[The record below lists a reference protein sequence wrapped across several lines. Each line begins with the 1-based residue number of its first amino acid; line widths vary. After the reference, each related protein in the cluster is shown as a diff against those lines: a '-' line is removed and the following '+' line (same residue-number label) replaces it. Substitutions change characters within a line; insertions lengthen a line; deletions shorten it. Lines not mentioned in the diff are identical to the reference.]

1 MCSSDL
7 NWKSVGQC
15 PTNLL
20 PPKNCRQCLQNLP
33 RQFTRR
39 CRVNW
44 RGRFCRHCLQFF
56 GGSRFVGH
64 CPTDFQFGRRRLLN
78 KFGRRFARQCLA
90 NLKRHELFRR
100 CLNNWRTSPP
110 TGSFRQCLN
119 NYLGRPSQE
128 KPAHHAEIDIAEA
141 TTKAFGQITRKPTNH
156 LFAILRPH
164 LALLHKLHDA
174 PPDFPIRRS
183 EDGGIAALLEEA
195 RRQSAR
201 SVNAILTATY
211 WEIGRRIVEFV
222 QAGETRAEYG
232 EEVLVNLSRD
242 LTKKF
247 GRGFTRDNLQR
258 MKSFYQLWPYNQIS
272 ATLARQPVLIGV
284 VARICGTPSHKSL
297 TADIFQTS
305 SAALG
310 ICGTV
315 SHKSA
320 DTGKLQTASAKSATP
335 IYATVSRKS
344 EIDTELYLEALC
356 HAFPLSWSHYVRLL
370 SVEKPEARAFYE
382 TESLRGGWSV
392 RQLDR
397 QVSTLFYERTALA
410 KNKAKLLTTGAKAR
424 SEDAVS
430 VEEEIKSPFVL
441 EFLGLRDDYAEN
453 DLEDSLVRHLE
464 AFLLELGNDF
474 TFVARQKKIRV
485 GKQWYRIDL
494 LLFHRRLR
502 CLFIFDLKLGRFTHA
517 DAGQMNLY
525 VNYAAEHLS
534 LADENPPVGLILC
547 SEHDEAVARYS
558 MGNLTNKILA
568 AQYKLAL
575 PDPRLLEKEIEKTRR
590 MLESRMKLGYK
601 SVVRNGKL
609 GTAFGKTK

>member
-1 MCSSDL
+1 M
-7 NWKSVGQC
+7 
-15 PTNLL
+15 
-20 PPKNCRQCLQNLP
+20 
-33 RQFTRR
+33 
-39 CRVNW
+39 
-44 RGRFCRHCLQFF
+44 
-56 GGSRFVGH
+56 
-64 CPTDFQFGRRRLLN
+64 
-78 KFGRRFARQCLA
+78 
-90 NLKRHELFRR
+90 
-100 CLNNWRTSPP
+100 
-110 TGSFRQCLN
+110 
-119 NYLGRPSQE
+119 
-128 KPAHHAEIDIAEA
+128 
-141 TTKAFGQITRKPTNH
+141 KAKPTKRKSS
-156 LFAILRPH
+156 AV
-164 LALLHKLHDA
+164 
-174 PPDFPIRRS
+174 IRARNS
-183 EDGGIAALLEEA
+183 ATGLNYHAWSGGIAALLEEA

-201 SVNAILTATY
+201 HVNALLTSTY
-211 WEIGRRIVEFV
+211 WEIGRRIVGFV
-222 QAGETRAEYG
+222 QQGEMRAEYG
-232 EEVLVNLSRD
+232 DEVLERLSRD
-242 LTKKF
+242 LKKKF
-247 GRGFTRDNLQR
+247 GRGFSVDNLQFMR
-258 MKSFYQLWPYNQIS
+258 AFHLAYPPAKIYETLSRKSLELQNFQTMSGKLDLPEKCQTASDKSLVPIS
-272 ATLARQPVLIGV
+272 ATLSRKYE
-284 VARICGTPSHKSL
+284 TPSR
-297 TADIFQTS
+297 IS
-305 SAALG
+305 SVDL
-310 ICGTV
+310 
-315 SHKSA
+315 S
-320 DTGKLQTASAKSATP
+320 
-335 IYATVSRKS
+335 
-344 EIDTELYLEALC
+344 LYLEALC

-410 KNKAKLLTTGAKAR
+410 KNKAKLLTDGAKAR
-424 SEDAVS
+424 PEDTVS

-441 EFLGLRDDYAEN
+441 EFLGLRDDYAES

-534 LADENPPVGLILC
+534 LPDENPPVGLILC

-590 MLESRMKLGYK
+590 TLESRMKLGYK
-601 SVVRNGKL
+601 FLAFRNEIVAL
-609 GTAFGKTK
+609 AA

>member
-1 MCSSDL
+1 VKAKLTKRKSSAIARASKSATGL
-7 NWKSVGQC
+7 N
-15 PTNLL
+15 
-20 PPKNCRQCLQNLP
+20 
-33 RQFTRR
+33 
-39 CRVNW
+39 
-44 RGRFCRHCLQFF
+44 
-56 GGSRFVGH
+56 
-64 CPTDFQFGRRRLLN
+64 
-78 KFGRRFARQCLA
+78 
-90 NLKRHELFRR
+90 
-100 CLNNWRTSPP
+100 
-110 TGSFRQCLN
+110 
-119 NYLGRPSQE
+119 Y
-128 KPAHHAEIDIAEA
+128 HAW
-141 TTKAFGQITRKPTNH
+141 
-156 LFAILRPH
+156 
-164 LALLHKLHDA
+164 
-174 PPDFPIRRS
+174 S
-183 EDGGIAALLEEA
+183 GGIAALLEEA

-201 SVNAILTATY
+201 HVNAILTSTY

-222 QAGETRAEYG
+222 QAGDARADYG
-232 EEVLVNLSRD
+232 DEILGKLSGD

-247 GRGFTRDNLQR
+247 GRGFSHDNLQR
-258 MKSFYQLWPYNQIS
+258 MRLFYLAWPVEKIY
-272 ATLARQPVLIGV
+272 ATLSR
-284 VARICGTPSHKSL
+284 KSL
-297 TADIFQTS
+297 ELKIFQTAS
-305 SAALG
+305 EKFLLPEKSQTLSAE
-310 ICGTV
+310 
-315 SHKSA
+315 S
-320 DTGKLQTASAKSATP
+320 GKP
-335 IYATVSRKS
+335 IYATASRKS
-344 EIDTELYLEALC
+344 EIDAELYLEALC

-410 KNKAKLLTTGAKAR
+410 K
-424 SEDAVS
+424 S

-441 EFLGLRDDYAEN
+441 EFLGLRDDYAES

-534 LADENPPVGLILC
+534 LPDENPPVGLILC

-601 SVVRNGKL
+601 FPTAKAKL
-609 GTAFGKTK
+609 